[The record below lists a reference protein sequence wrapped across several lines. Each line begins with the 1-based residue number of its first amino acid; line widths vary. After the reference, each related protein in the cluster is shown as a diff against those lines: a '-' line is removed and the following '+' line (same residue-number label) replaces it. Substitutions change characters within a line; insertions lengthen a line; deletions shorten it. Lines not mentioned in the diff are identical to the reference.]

1 MVMIA
6 DILLFIVGLA
16 LILSGANALTDG
28 ASSIAKRMK
37 VSELVI
43 GLTIVAF
50 GTSAPELAVSAI
62 SAIKGNGDIALGNV
76 VGSNIFNTLMII
88 GCTVL
93 VRPLKVSRLLIKKEI
108 PLCILASFVLILL
121 CADATEGCVAGGL
134 SRTDGLVLLC
144 FMAIF
149 LSHTFSIAAGEE
161 QKASVPA
168 ANGVC
173 CANGSTAAN
182 GGCGADAAAESGIKE
197 MPLWRAILFSIGGLI
212 FLIAGGE
219 SFVRG
224 ASGLARALGA
234 SESLIAV
241 TIVAGG
247 TSLPELATSVVAA
260 LKGRSEMAVGNVVGS
275 NLFNIF
281 LILGLSSTISP
292 IKLAGIGA
300 IDLGMVLLSSVVLWF
315 VGVFYKERTIT
326 RAEGA
331 LMIALYVAYTL
342 YLIL

>member
-6 DILLFIVGLA
+6 DILLFIGGLA

-76 VGSNIFNTLMII
+76 VGSNLFNTLMII

-161 QKASVPA
+161 QNAS
-168 ANGVC
+168 
-173 CANGSTAAN
+173 
-182 GGCGADAAAESGIKE
+182 ESGIKE
-197 MPLWRAILFSIGGLI
+197 MPLWRAILFSIGGLL

-300 IDLGMVLLSSVVLWF
+300 IDLGMVLLSSIVLWF

>member
-76 VGSNIFNTLMII
+76 VGSNLFNTLMII

-161 QKASVPA
+161 QNAS
-168 ANGVC
+168 
-173 CANGSTAAN
+173 
-182 GGCGADAAAESGIKE
+182 ESGIKE

-292 IKLAGIGA
+292 IKLSGIGA
-300 IDLGMVLLSSVVLWF
+300 IDLGMVLLSSIVLWF

>member
-76 VGSNIFNTLMII
+76 VGSNLFNTLMII

-121 CADATEGCVAGGL
+121 CADATEGCVTGGL

-161 QKASVPA
+161 QNAS
-168 ANGVC
+168 
-173 CANGSTAAN
+173 
-182 GGCGADAAAESGIKE
+182 ESGIKE
-197 MPLWRAILFSIGGLI
+197 MPLWRAILFSIGGLL

-300 IDLGMVLLSSVVLWF
+300 IDLGMVLLSSIVLWF

>member
-76 VGSNIFNTLMII
+76 VGSNLFNTLMII

-121 CADATEGCVAGGL
+121 CADATEGCVTGGL

-161 QKASVPA
+161 QNAS
-168 ANGVC
+168 
-173 CANGSTAAN
+173 
-182 GGCGADAAAESGIKE
+182 ESGIKE

-219 SFVRG
+219 CFVRG

-300 IDLGMVLLSSVVLWF
+300 IDLGMVLLSSIVLWF

-326 RAEGA
+326 RVEGA

>member
-76 VGSNIFNTLMII
+76 VGSNLFNTLMII

-161 QKASVPA
+161 QNAS
-168 ANGVC
+168 
-173 CANGSTAAN
+173 
-182 GGCGADAAAESGIKE
+182 ESGIKE

-260 LKGRSEMAVGNVVGS
+260 LKGKSEMAVGNVVGS

-300 IDLGMVLLSSVVLWF
+300 IDLGMVLLSSIVLWF

>member
-76 VGSNIFNTLMII
+76 VGSNLFNTLMII

-161 QKASVPA
+161 QNVS
-168 ANGVC
+168 
-173 CANGSTAAN
+173 
-182 GGCGADAAAESGIKE
+182 ESGIKE

-300 IDLGMVLLSSVVLWF
+300 IDLGMVLLSSIVLWF

-326 RAEGA
+326 RVEGA

>member
-62 SAIKGNGDIALGNV
+62 SAIKGSGDIALGNV

-161 QKASVPA
+161 QKAS
-168 ANGVC
+168 
-173 CANGSTAAN
+173 
-182 GGCGADAAAESGIKE
+182 ESGIKE
-197 MPLWRAILFSIGGLI
+197 MPLWRAILFSIGGLL

-260 LKGRSEMAVGNVVGS
+260 LKGKSEMAVGNVVGS

-300 IDLGMVLLSSVVLWF
+300 IDLGMVLLSSIVLWF

>member
-62 SAIKGNGDIALGNV
+62 SAIKGSGDIALGNV

-161 QKASVPA
+161 QNAS
-168 ANGVC
+168 
-173 CANGSTAAN
+173 
-182 GGCGADAAAESGIKE
+182 ESGIKE

-260 LKGRSEMAVGNVVGS
+260 LKGKSEMAVGNVVGS

-300 IDLGMVLLSSVVLWF
+300 IDLGMVLLSSIVLWF

>member
-76 VGSNIFNTLMII
+76 VGSNLFNTLMII

-161 QKASVPA
+161 QNAS
-168 ANGVC
+168 
-173 CANGSTAAN
+173 
-182 GGCGADAAAESGIKE
+182 ESVIKE

-300 IDLGMVLLSSVVLWF
+300 IDLGMVLLSSIVLWF

>member
-76 VGSNIFNTLMII
+76 VGSNLFNTLMII

-161 QKASVPA
+161 QNAS
-168 ANGVC
+168 
-173 CANGSTAAN
+173 
-182 GGCGADAAAESGIKE
+182 ESGIKE

-292 IKLAGIGA
+292 IKLAGIGTL
-300 IDLGMVLLSSVVLWF
+300 DLGMVLLSSIVLWF

>member
-76 VGSNIFNTLMII
+76 VGSNLFNTLMII

-161 QKASVPA
+161 QNAS
-168 ANGVC
+168 
-173 CANGSTAAN
+173 
-182 GGCGADAAAESGIKE
+182 ESGIKE
-197 MPLWRAILFSIGGLI
+197 MSLWRAILFSIGGLI

-260 LKGRSEMAVGNVVGS
+260 LKGKSEMAVGNVVGS

-300 IDLGMVLLSSVVLWF
+300 IDLGMVLLSSIVLWF

>member
-161 QKASVPA
+161 QNAS
-168 ANGVC
+168 
-173 CANGSTAAN
+173 
-182 GGCGADAAAESGIKE
+182 ESGIKE

-300 IDLGMVLLSSVVLWF
+300 IDLGMVLLSSIVLWF

>member
-76 VGSNIFNTLMII
+76 VGSNLFNTLMII

-161 QKASVPA
+161 QNAS
-168 ANGVC
+168 
-173 CANGSTAAN
+173 
-182 GGCGADAAAESGIKE
+182 ESGIKE

-212 FLIAGGE
+212 FLIVGGE

-260 LKGRSEMAVGNVVGS
+260 LKGKSEMAVGNVVGS

-300 IDLGMVLLSSVVLWF
+300 IDLGMVLLSSIVLWF

>member
-76 VGSNIFNTLMII
+76 VGSNLFNTLMII

-168 ANGVC
+168 
-173 CANGSTAAN
+173 SN
-182 GGCGADAAAESGIKE
+182 GGCGADTAVESGIKE

-260 LKGRSEMAVGNVVGS
+260 LKGKSEMAVGNVVGS

-300 IDLGMVLLSSVVLWF
+300 IDLGMVLLSSIVLWF

>member
-1 MVMIA
+1 MIA

-76 VGSNIFNTLMII
+76 VGSNLFNTLMII

-161 QKASVPA
+161 QNAS
-168 ANGVC
+168 
-173 CANGSTAAN
+173 
-182 GGCGADAAAESGIKE
+182 ESGIKE

-292 IKLAGIGA
+292 IKLSGIGA
-300 IDLGMVLLSSVVLWF
+300 IDLGMVLLSSIVLWF

>member
-161 QKASVPA
+161 QKAE
-168 ANGVC
+168 
-173 CANGSTAAN
+173 
-182 GGCGADAAAESGIKE
+182 ESGIKE
-197 MPLWRAILFSIGGLI
+197 MPMWRAILFSIGGLL

-300 IDLGMVLLSSVVLWF
+300 IDLGMVLLSSIVLWF

>member
-1 MVMIA
+1 MIA

-76 VGSNIFNTLMII
+76 VGSNLFNTLMII

-161 QKASVPA
+161 QNAS
-168 ANGVC
+168 
-173 CANGSTAAN
+173 
-182 GGCGADAAAESGIKE
+182 ESGIKE

-260 LKGRSEMAVGNVVGS
+260 LKGKSEMAVGNVVGS

>member
-76 VGSNIFNTLMII
+76 VGSNLFNTLMII

-168 ANGVC
+168 
-173 CANGSTAAN
+173 SN
-182 GGCGADAAAESGIKE
+182 GGCGADTAVESGIKE

-300 IDLGMVLLSSVVLWF
+300 IDLGMVLLSSIVLWF

>member
-1 MVMIA
+1 MIA

-76 VGSNIFNTLMII
+76 VGSNLFNTLMII

-149 LSHTFSIAAGEE
+149 LSHTFSMAAGEE
-161 QKASVPA
+161 QNAS
-168 ANGVC
+168 
-173 CANGSTAAN
+173 
-182 GGCGADAAAESGIKE
+182 ESGIKE
-197 MPLWRAILFSIGGLI
+197 MPLWRAILFSIGGLL

-260 LKGRSEMAVGNVVGS
+260 LKGKSEMAVGNVVGS

-300 IDLGMVLLSSVVLWF
+300 IDLGMVLLSSIVLWF

>member
-1 MVMIA
+1 MIA

-76 VGSNIFNTLMII
+76 VGSNLFNTLMII

-161 QKASVPA
+161 QNAS
-168 ANGVC
+168 
-173 CANGSTAAN
+173 
-182 GGCGADAAAESGIKE
+182 ESGIKE
-197 MPLWRAILFSIGGLI
+197 MPLWRAILFSIGGLL

-260 LKGRSEMAVGNVVGS
+260 LKGKSEMAVGNVVGS

-300 IDLGMVLLSSVVLWF
+300 IDLGMVLLSSIVLWF

>member
-1 MVMIA
+1 MIA

-62 SAIKGNGDIALGNV
+62 SAIKGSGDIALGNV
-76 VGSNIFNTLMII
+76 VGSNLFNTLMII

-161 QKASVPA
+161 QNAS
-168 ANGVC
+168 
-173 CANGSTAAN
+173 
-182 GGCGADAAAESGIKE
+182 ESGIKE

-219 SFVRG
+219 CFVRG

-260 LKGRSEMAVGNVVGS
+260 LKGKSEMAVGNVVGS

-300 IDLGMVLLSSVVLWF
+300 IDLGMVLLSSIVLWF

>member
-62 SAIKGNGDIALGNV
+62 SAIKGSGDIALGNV
-76 VGSNIFNTLMII
+76 VGSNLFNTLMII

-161 QKASVPA
+161 QNAS
-168 ANGVC
+168 
-173 CANGSTAAN
+173 
-182 GGCGADAAAESGIKE
+182 ESGIKE

-212 FLIAGGE
+212 SLISGGE

-260 LKGRSEMAVGNVVGS
+260 LKGKSEMAVGNVVGS

-300 IDLGMVLLSSVVLWF
+300 IDLGMVLLSSIVLWF

>member
-1 MVMIA
+1 MIA

-62 SAIKGNGDIALGNV
+62 SAIKGSGDIALGNV
-76 VGSNIFNTLMII
+76 VGSNLFNTLMII

-161 QKASVPA
+161 Q
-168 ANGVC
+168 N
-173 CANGSTAAN
+173 
-182 GGCGADAAAESGIKE
+182 AAESGIKE
-197 MPLWRAILFSIGGLI
+197 MPLWRAILFSIGGLL

-300 IDLGMVLLSSVVLWF
+300 IDLGMVLLSSIVLWF

>member
-1 MVMIA
+1 MIA

-76 VGSNIFNTLMII
+76 VGSNLFNTLMII

-161 QKASVPA
+161 QNAS
-168 ANGVC
+168 
-173 CANGSTAAN
+173 
-182 GGCGADAAAESGIKE
+182 ESGIKE

-300 IDLGMVLLSSVVLWF
+300 IDLGMVLLSSIVLWF

-326 RAEGA
+326 RVEGA

>member
-76 VGSNIFNTLMII
+76 VGSNLFNTLMII

-161 QKASVPA
+161 QNAS
-168 ANGVC
+168 
-173 CANGSTAAN
+173 
-182 GGCGADAAAESGIKE
+182 ESGIKE

-300 IDLGMVLLSSVVLWF
+300 IDLGMVLLSSIVLWF
-315 VGVFYKERTIT
+315 VGVFYKARTIT
-326 RAEGA
+326 CAEGA

>member
-76 VGSNIFNTLMII
+76 VGSNLFNTLMII

-161 QKASVPA
+161 QNAS
-168 ANGVC
+168 
-173 CANGSTAAN
+173 
-182 GGCGADAAAESGIKE
+182 ESGIKE
-197 MPLWRAILFSIGGLI
+197 MPLWRAILFSIGGLL

-260 LKGRSEMAVGNVVGS
+260 LKGKSEMAVGNVVGS

-300 IDLGMVLLSSVVLWF
+300 IDLGMVLLSSIVLWF

-326 RAEGA
+326 RVEGA

>member
-1 MVMIA
+1 MIA

-76 VGSNIFNTLMII
+76 VGSNLFNTLMII

-121 CADATEGCVAGGL
+121 CADATEGCVTGGL

-161 QKASVPA
+161 QNAS
-168 ANGVC
+168 
-173 CANGSTAAN
+173 
-182 GGCGADAAAESGIKE
+182 ESGIKE

-300 IDLGMVLLSSVVLWF
+300 IDLGMVLLSSIVLWF

>member
-62 SAIKGNGDIALGNV
+62 SAIKGSGDIALGNV

-161 QKASVPA
+161 QNAS
-168 ANGVC
+168 
-173 CANGSTAAN
+173 
-182 GGCGADAAAESGIKE
+182 ESGIKE
-197 MPLWRAILFSIGGLI
+197 RPLWRASLFSMGGLI

-224 ASGLARALGA
+224 GSGLARALGA

-300 IDLGMVLLSSVVLWF
+300 IDLGMVLLSSIVLWF

>member
-76 VGSNIFNTLMII
+76 VGSNLFNTLMII

-161 QKASVPA
+161 QNAS
-168 ANGVC
+168 
-173 CANGSTAAN
+173 
-182 GGCGADAAAESGIKE
+182 ESGIKE
-197 MPLWRAILFSIGGLI
+197 MPMWRAILFSIGGLI

-300 IDLGMVLLSSVVLWF
+300 IDLGMVLLSSIVLWF

>member
-76 VGSNIFNTLMII
+76 VGSNLFNTLMII

-161 QKASVPA
+161 QNAS
-168 ANGVC
+168 
-173 CANGSTAAN
+173 
-182 GGCGADAAAESGIKE
+182 ESGIKE
-197 MPLWRAILFSIGGLI
+197 MPLWRAILFSIGGLL

-300 IDLGMVLLSSVVLWF
+300 IDLGMVLLSSIVLWF

-326 RAEGA
+326 RVEGA

>member
-62 SAIKGNGDIALGNV
+62 SAIKGSGDIALGNV
-76 VGSNIFNTLMII
+76 VGSNLFNTLMII

-161 QKASVPA
+161 Q
-168 ANGVC
+168 N
-173 CANGSTAAN
+173 
-182 GGCGADAAAESGIKE
+182 AAESGIKE
-197 MPLWRAILFSIGGLI
+197 MPLWRAILFSIGGLL

-260 LKGRSEMAVGNVVGS
+260 LKGKSEMAVGNVVGS

-300 IDLGMVLLSSVVLWF
+300 IDLGMVLLSSIVLWF

>member
-76 VGSNIFNTLMII
+76 VGSNLFNTLMII

-161 QKASVPA
+161 Q
-168 ANGVC
+168 N
-173 CANGSTAAN
+173 
-182 GGCGADAAAESGIKE
+182 AAESGIKE

-260 LKGRSEMAVGNVVGS
+260 LKGKSEMAVGNVVGS

-300 IDLGMVLLSSVVLWF
+300 IDLGMVLLSSIVLWF

>member
-161 QKASVPA
+161 QNAS
-168 ANGVC
+168 
-173 CANGSTAAN
+173 
-182 GGCGADAAAESGIKE
+182 ESGIKE
-197 MPLWRAILFSIGGLI
+197 MPLWRAILFSIGGLL
-212 FLIAGGE
+212 FLIAGGD

-300 IDLGMVLLSSVVLWF
+300 IDLGMVLLSSIVLWF

>member
-1 MVMIA
+1 MIA

-76 VGSNIFNTLMII
+76 VGSNLFNTLMII

-161 QKASVPA
+161 QNAS
-168 ANGVC
+168 
-173 CANGSTAAN
+173 
-182 GGCGADAAAESGIKE
+182 ESGIKE
-197 MPLWRAILFSIGGLI
+197 MPLWRAILFSIGGLL

-281 LILGLSSTISP
+281 LILGLSSIISP

-300 IDLGMVLLSSVVLWF
+300 IDLGMVLLSSIVLWF

>member
-76 VGSNIFNTLMII
+76 VGSNLFNTLMII

-161 QKASVPA
+161 QNVS
-168 ANGVC
+168 
-173 CANGSTAAN
+173 
-182 GGCGADAAAESGIKE
+182 ESGIKE

-300 IDLGMVLLSSVVLWF
+300 IDLGMVLLSSIVLWF

>member
-1 MVMIA
+1 MIA

-62 SAIKGNGDIALGNV
+62 SAIKGSGDIALGNV

-93 VRPLKVSRLLIKKEI
+93 VRPLKVSRLLIKKDI

-121 CADATEGCVAGGL
+121 CAAATEGCVAGGL

-149 LSHTFSIAAGEE
+149 LSHTFSIAAGAE
-161 QKASVPA
+161 Q
-168 ANGVC
+168 N
-173 CANGSTAAN
+173 
-182 GGCGADAAAESGIKE
+182 AAESGIKE

-300 IDLGMVLLSSVVLWF
+300 IDLGMVLLSSIVLWF

>member
-1 MVMIA
+1 MIA

-76 VGSNIFNTLMII
+76 VGSNLFNTLMII

-161 QKASVPA
+161 QKAS
-168 ANGVC
+168 
-173 CANGSTAAN
+173 
-182 GGCGADAAAESGIKE
+182 ESGIKE
-197 MPLWRAILFSIGGLI
+197 MPLWRAILFSIGGLL

-219 SFVRG
+219 SFVKG

-260 LKGRSEMAVGNVVGS
+260 LKGKSEMAVGNVVGS

-292 IKLAGIGA
+292 IQLAGIGA
-300 IDLGMVLLSSVVLWF
+300 IDLGMVLLSSIVLWF

-326 RAEGA
+326 RVEGA

>member
-1 MVMIA
+1 MIA

-62 SAIKGNGDIALGNV
+62 SAIKGSGDIALGNV
-76 VGSNIFNTLMII
+76 VGSNLFNTLMII

-161 QKASVPA
+161 QKASAP
-168 ANGVC
+168 
-173 CANGSTAAN
+173 AAN

-300 IDLGMVLLSSVVLWF
+300 IDLGMVLLSSIVLWF

>member
-1 MVMIA
+1 MIA

-76 VGSNIFNTLMII
+76 VGSNLFNTLMII

-161 QKASVPA
+161 QNAS
-168 ANGVC
+168 
-173 CANGSTAAN
+173 
-182 GGCGADAAAESGIKE
+182 ESGIKE

-234 SESLIAV
+234 NESLIAV

-300 IDLGMVLLSSVVLWF
+300 IDLGMVLLSSIVLWF

>member
-62 SAIKGNGDIALGNV
+62 SAINGNGDIALGNV
-76 VGSNIFNTLMII
+76 VGSNLFNTLMII

-161 QKASVPA
+161 QNAS
-168 ANGVC
+168 
-173 CANGSTAAN
+173 
-182 GGCGADAAAESGIKE
+182 ESGIKE

-300 IDLGMVLLSSVVLWF
+300 IDLGMVLLSSIVLWF

-326 RAEGA
+326 RVEGA